1 MFTSHGET
9 ANGSPHGLSLFSH
22 PFHAIAPLAV
32 AIGELGQGQQ
42 PPYSSASGTMVANTI
57 CYVKKLLNFFFALSS
72 SFSPFRRRFSPVQI
86 LNFFMNFDFFMHFH
100 VKAIKT

>member
-72 SFSPFRRRFSPVQI
+72 GFFALSSPFFARSDFE
-86 LNFFMNFDFFMHFH
+86 FFHEF
-100 VKAIKT
+100 